1 MEWLQVLA
9 IIVSNL
15 GIILPLILWFRSEA
29 RRDNIMTQE
38 WTQRMFHRCDD
49 QLATI
54 KQDMKDFQDKFHQ
67 ETKDFHGRLISLEE
81 RNRK

>member
-15 GIILPLILWFRSEA
+15 GIIIPIILWFRSEA

-38 WTQRMFHRCDD
+38 WTQRMFHKCDD
-49 QLATI
+49 QLAAI
-54 KQDMKDFQDKFHQ
+54 IQEMKDFQDKFHQ